1 MHVQKVDF
9 LNKYLIPERLNY
21 DLESRVEV
29 VDIATGFSGF
39 ESGSRFTTRRVDL
52 SVR

>member
-21 DLESRVEV
+21 GLESRVEV
-29 VDIATGFSGF
+29 IEIVTGFSGF
-39 ESGSRFTTRRVDL
+39 EPGSRFATRRVDL